1 MKRGYKDMMGQFGSD
16 GYLYDFAKRSARDH
30 MGSFGSDGY
39 LYDFAKV
46 NIEFESWKEMKM
58 MSVLGIGK
66 VGPILPSFQH
76 APCNPKSLQASTKS
90 VDLSVD
96 WSQASGNR

>member
-1 MKRGYKDMMGQFGSD
+1 MQHLIILILLGNKAKRGYNDVMGAFGSD

-46 NIEFESWKEMKM
+46 
-58 MSVLGIGK
+58 
-66 VGPILPSFQH
+66 
-76 APCNPKSLQASTKS
+76 
-90 VDLSVD
+90 
-96 WSQASGNR
+96 

>member
-1 MKRGYKDMMGQFGSD
+1 MGAFGSD

-46 NIEFESWKEMKM
+46 NIIKMTFSKCKFKKFKSTSWY
-58 MSVLGIGK
+58 
-66 VGPILPSFQH
+66 F
-76 APCNPKSLQASTKS
+76 
-90 VDLSVD
+90 
-96 WSQASGNR
+96 

>member
-1 MKRGYKDMMGQFGSD
+1 MGAFGSD

-46 NIEFESWKEMKM
+46 NI
-58 MSVLGIGK
+58 L
-66 VGPILPSFQH
+66 
-76 APCNPKSLQASTKS
+76 N
-90 VDLSVD
+90 
-96 WSQASGNR
+96 GNFLF

>member
-1 MKRGYKDMMGQFGSD
+1 MGQFGSD

-46 NIEFESWKEMKM
+46 NYQFEFKSFKM
-58 MSVLGIGK
+58 
-66 VGPILPSFQH
+66 
-76 APCNPKSLQASTKS
+76 
-90 VDLSVD
+90 
-96 WSQASGNR
+96 

>member
-1 MKRGYKDMMGQFGSD
+1 MGQFGSD

-46 NIEFESWKEMKM
+46 NILTTFSLNSNVHGVIILSFYKPEISR
-58 MSVLGIGK
+58 K
-66 VGPILPSFQH
+66 VHGAI
-76 APCNPKSLQASTKS
+76 
-90 VDLSVD
+90 
-96 WSQASGNR
+96 WI

>member
-46 NIEFESWKEMKM
+46 NI
-58 MSVLGIGK
+58 L
-66 VGPILPSFQH
+66 
-76 APCNPKSLQASTKS
+76 N
-90 VDLSVD
+90 
-96 WSQASGNR
+96 GNFLF

>member
-1 MKRGYKDMMGQFGSD
+1 MGQFGSD

-46 NIEFESWKEMKM
+46 NINIYINYTIY
-58 MSVLGIGK
+58 L
-66 VGPILPSFQH
+66 
-76 APCNPKSLQASTKS
+76 
-90 VDLSVD
+90 
-96 WSQASGNR
+96 

>member
-1 MKRGYKDMMGQFGSD
+1 MLGNKAKRGYNDVMGAFGSD

-46 NIEFESWKEMKM
+46 
-58 MSVLGIGK
+58 
-66 VGPILPSFQH
+66 
-76 APCNPKSLQASTKS
+76 
-90 VDLSVD
+90 
-96 WSQASGNR
+96 

>member
-1 MKRGYKDMMGQFGSD
+1 MKRGYKDIMGQFGSD

-46 NIEFESWKEMKM
+46 NFLNGNFLFFGFK
-58 MSVLGIGK
+58 
-66 VGPILPSFQH
+66 SF
-76 APCNPKSLQASTKS
+76 TI
-90 VDLSVD
+90 
-96 WSQASGNR
+96 

>member
-1 MKRGYKDMMGQFGSD
+1 MQEYDLIYVKLQGGRQIKRGYKDIMGQFGSD

-46 NIEFESWKEMKM
+46 NI
-58 MSVLGIGK
+58 LTT
-66 VGPILPSFQH
+66 L
-76 APCNPKSLQASTKS
+76 SL
-90 VDLSVD
+90 
-96 WSQASGNR
+96 N